1 MKDLLIPETDQT
13 PMVNFM
19 ANGNLTISGI
29 SIPENVLKFY
39 DPILAWV
46 EQFEKELPSNITLT
60 IDFEY
65 INSSS
70 LNILLFKVF
79 SKIISFASKTGLKVV
94 WIYPEGDDDIEDLGK
109 NMEEVLDHKFEF
121 ICK

>member
-46 EQFEKELPSNITLT
+46 EQFEKEL
-60 IDFEY
+60 Y
-65 INSSS
+65 
-70 LNILLFKVF
+70 K
-79 SKIISFASKTGLKVV
+79 
-94 WIYPEGDDDIEDLGK
+94 K
-109 NMEEVLDHKFEF
+109 NNPNNKSPTP
-121 ICK
+121 